1 MAEIMEFQK
10 GIFTSNGFIKEGSF
24 VKATTIQGVVV
35 EGTLVTAAK
44 KKIGIQLEGEIETRL
59 FDLESITKLVNLDDC
74 DCESEDDENG
84 FEEQEVI

>member
-1 MAEIMEFQK
+1 MVEIMEFQK

-24 VKATTIQGVVV
+24 VKATTIQGIVV

-59 FDLESITKLVNLDDC
+59 FDLESIVKLINLDDDC
-74 DCESEDDENG
+74 DNAVPDDEDED
-84 FEEQEVI
+84 FE